1 MVFDGL
7 KKSLWTFRGLSL
19 AIMTICAV
27 LSVLWSPVNA
37 RAETRSLK
45 LYYVHTGEKAEIV
58 FKRDGRYDQAGLK
71 RLNVFLRDWRRN
83 EPTNMDP
90 RLFDLIWTV
99 YRASGSREYI
109 NVVSAYRSPAT
120 NNMLR
125 TRSPNSGVAKNSQHT
140 LGHAMDFYL
149 PDVNLAKLRAIGLKQ
164 QVGGVGYYP
173 TSGSPFV
180 HMDVGNV
187 RHWPRMNRNELMAL
201 FPDGKTMYIPSDGK
215 PLPGYEQAKADWLA
229 RRGAPVLYASAT
241 PTQQKRGFFGSLFG
255 KKNQQQETVTIA
267 QAQPQAPAQLRTKA
281 PARVQQVETDGDE
294 DQPMVVALPK
304 KGAPLPETSPLYR
317 KPQQPDADNG
327 KDDTQNAPVMAYAN
341 VPVPT
346 FKPGGLTADDDEN
359 NDKTVELASVPIP
372 GTRPDQKTDNDNVAV
387 AIAKAD
393 VKTEIPTAKSEE
405 TANKVP
411 GDDLTALI
419 QANEIIA
426 VPDDDYEEDEDYA
439 DADDAQ
445 TPDKGMVAS
454 VDNSKNAQAVKN
466 TQPAAIPQPTKTTP
480 KADRPDQDDIA
491 KIVANNKAPTAS
503 KSASNIA
510 PDEELRKVPSV
521 VFVSG
526 IEKKQEVSRVAQLSG
541 KAIDFHAVTRINE
554 TY

>member
-1 MVFDGL
+1 MFDGL

>member
-229 RRGAPVLYASAT
+229 RRGAPVLYASAA

>member
-229 RRGAPVLYASAT
+229 RRGAPVLYASAA

-327 KDDTQNAPVMAYAN
+327 KDDTQNAPVMAYDN

-372 GTRPDQKTDNDNVAV
+372 VTRPDQKTDNDNVAV

-454 VDNSKNAQAVKN
+454 VDNSKIAQAVKN